1 MSPALC
7 HIDSCPYTAIAN
19 CLGCPESDRSL
30 RLCAIHAGS
39 HHAAG
44 HDVVRDPPTR
54 PPTTPPTT
62 SLREMITQFLPEL
75 REALA
80 SIPDAQIRDL
90 IAQIRRLVEPLVVL
104 SNQLDEA
111 AALAAADTVNKLVNR
126 GWPRQ
131 QAMEFV
137 INSKGDSTSE
147 SLRTMFELVKQK
159 LDG

>member
-1 MSPALC
+1 
-7 HIDSCPYTAIAN
+7 
-19 CLGCPESDRSL
+19 
-30 RLCAIHAGS
+30 
-39 HHAAG
+39 
-44 HDVVRDPPTR
+44 VVRDPPTR